1 MSVTN
6 SNGIKPRPRVLLP
19 TTPPTAY
26 LPFDSIKYSGM
37 LMSLG
42 HIICTLHYFWTTS
55 LAIVRTRDPTLMLG
69 RPPASIPALFF
80 LTGCIATAVQVYF
93 VERVRRVSEKLFFP
107 VICWSVSLVRF
118 TLAVVMSAV
127 VSTTTL
133 HEFAVHWEWLVTA
146 NWVISA
152 FVDTMITVLLFY
164 TLARKRRVAFKGTI
178 KLIDRLILTTIE
190 TGLMTRF
197 AYQQYNALIQ
207 FVESSFSLLTLTAG
221 LCFQFIDQT
230 FAWLGLYLC
239 VARVF
244 TNSLLATLN
253 ARLTARRLAVN
264 LHSVDLAHQDNEHVL
279 TSNGTKAHTVIP
291 MELMAIGSSSQTQ
304 RPTGVIF

>member
-1 MSVTN
+1 MADVGRTLGLVEIGISVSLFLFGVSTIQVQTYR
-6 SNGIKPRPRVLLP
+6 SRFPD
-19 TTPPTAY
+19 
-26 LPFDSIKYSGM
+26 DSLRLKAFVYFVW

-55 LAIVRTRDPTLMLG
+55 LAIIQTHQPDLMLG
-69 RPPASIPALFF
+69 KPPASVPALFF

-118 TLAVVMSAV
+118 ALAVVMSAV

-133 HEFAVHWEWLVTA
+133 HDFEIRWEWLVTA
-146 NWVISA
+146 NWVTSA
-152 FVDTMITVLLFY
+152 FMDTMITVLLFY

-190 TGLMTRF
+190 TGLMT
-197 AYQQYNALIQ
+197 
-207 FVESSFSLLTLTAG
+207 SLLTLTAG
-221 LCFQFIDQT
+221 LCFQFIDHS

-264 LHSVDLAHQDNEHVL
+264 IHSVDLAPQENEHAL

-291 MELMAIGSSSQTQ
+291 MELMAIGTSSQTQ

>member
-1 MSVTN
+1 
-6 SNGIKPRPRVLLP
+6 
-19 TTPPTAY
+19 
-26 LPFDSIKYSGM
+26 
-37 LMSLG
+37 
-42 HIICTLHYFWTTS
+42 
-55 LAIVRTRDPTLMLG
+55 MLG
-69 RPPASIPALFF
+69 KPPASVPALFF

-107 VICWSVSLVRF
+107 VICWSISLVRF
-118 TLAVVMSAV
+118 ALAVVMSAV

-133 HEFAVHWEWLVTA
+133 HDFEIRWEWLVTA
-146 NWVISA
+146 NWVTSA

-197 AYQQYNALIQ
+197 AFYTSALIQ
-207 FVESSFSLLTLTAG
+207 FVDFSFSLLTLTAG
-221 LCFQFIDQT
+221 LCFQFIDHS

-264 LHSVDLAHQDNEHVL
+264 LHSVDLAHQENEHAL
-279 TSNGTKAHTVIP
+279 TSNGTKAGHHLS
-291 MELMAIGSSSQTQ
+291 MLSSKLTCPGRRTWRFLWS
-304 RPTGVIF
+304 